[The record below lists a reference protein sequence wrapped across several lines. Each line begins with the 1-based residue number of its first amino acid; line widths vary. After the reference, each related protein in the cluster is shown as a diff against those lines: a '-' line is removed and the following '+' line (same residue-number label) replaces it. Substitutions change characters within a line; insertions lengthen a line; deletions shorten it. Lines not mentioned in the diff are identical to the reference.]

1 METKAARSHK
11 TEYKRGES
19 STMEVYQ
26 ESPLYI
32 QQSTNYCMS
41 AMKEYTSQRT
51 EDQSLVLTK
60 WEKNACSNKLDK
72 KNA

>member
-1 METKAARSHK
+1 MVNKQTNKKDVQYYLA
-11 TEYKRGES
+11 
-19 STMEVYQ
+19 
-26 ESPLYI
+26 P
-32 QQSTNYCMS
+32 NYCMS